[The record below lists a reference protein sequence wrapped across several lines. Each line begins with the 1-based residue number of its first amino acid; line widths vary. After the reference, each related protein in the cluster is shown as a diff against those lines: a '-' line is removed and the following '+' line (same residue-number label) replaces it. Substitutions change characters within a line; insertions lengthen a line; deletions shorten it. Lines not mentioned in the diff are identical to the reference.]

1 MPMGFLTGLVTLP
14 LAPLKATMW
23 VAEQVS
29 EQALR
34 ELYDEGRIRQELEEL
49 ERLHEAGQISDEE
62 YESSEEVLLDRL
74 LNPPEGVR

>member
-29 EQALR
+29 EQAMR

-49 ERLHEAGQISDEE
+49 ERLHDAGQISDDE

-74 LNPPEGVR
+74 LNPPAGVR

>member
-1 MPMGFLTGLVTLP
+1 MPMGFLTALVTLP

>member
-1 MPMGFLTGLVTLP
+1 MGFLTALVTLP

-29 EQALR
+29 EQAMR

-49 ERLHEAGQISDEE
+49 ERLHDAGQISDDE
-62 YESSEEVLLDRL
+62 YESNEEVLLDRL